1 MVYADNDA
9 FVMSVMV
16 FDDDMMMADWYCG
29 AFFVMLLGLCVRH
42 KRWIAQLLFLND
54 RGSDS
59 FICGVMKALSEY
71 GFELLFINAKPQ
83 RASCVGDVL
92 CLPPIVTQDCDDGY
106 LAVQK
111 RQLRS

>member
-1 MVYADNDA
+1 M
-9 FVMSVMV
+9 
-16 FDDDMMMADWYCG
+16 
-29 AFFVMLLGLCVRH
+29 MLLGLCVRH

-59 FICGVMKALSEY
+59 FMCGVMKALSEY

-92 CLPPIVTQDCDDGY
+92 CLPSIVTQHSDDGY

-111 RQLRS
+111 RQLRT

>member
-1 MVYADNDA
+1 MIH
-9 FVMSVMV
+9 
-16 FDDDMMMADWYCG
+16 
-29 AFFVMLLGLCVRH
+29 LLLCHPVVIEYYVVGLEE
-42 KRWIAQLLFLND
+42 IINYQLSTVNSQLFLND

-59 FICGVMKALSEY
+59 FMCGVMKALSEN

-92 CLPPIVTQDCDDGY
+92 CLPSIMAEHSDDGY

-111 RQLRS
+111 RQLWT